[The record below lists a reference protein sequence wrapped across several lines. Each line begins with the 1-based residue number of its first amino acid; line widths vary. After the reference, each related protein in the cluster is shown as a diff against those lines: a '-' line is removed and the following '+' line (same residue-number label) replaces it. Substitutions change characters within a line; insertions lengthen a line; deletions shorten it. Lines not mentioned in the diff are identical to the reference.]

1 MLLTSRLENC
11 EKLCCNLAIVRLNV
25 EKVNAV
31 LQAME
36 ILEPEVDD
44 QNKRTISCIESIFES
59 THLDVEAAFGLHA
72 KV

>member
-36 ILEPEVDD
+36 FLEPEVDD
-44 QNKRTISCIESIFES
+44 QN
-59 THLDVEAAFGLHA
+59 
-72 KV
+72 